1 MTNTLTR
8 KLIVQWELPV
18 GLLMHG
24 CSDVKV
30 RALHFEYDEFEALY
44 CQHPCPRIFFVNL
57 VFLVSNLRHGTIH
70 LYGNTSN
77 ILWRDNRNNHCWT
90 IRWQFSFSD
99 LFTCNVVLT
108 VHYIRWAL
116 ALRRVFWEKQLWM
129 QKVSA
134 CQAFKIY
141 PDCLTVAEM
150 GSFSNREFWRQQQEK
165 RHLKINTCAIVT
177 ILRLSHLVRILQ
189 CWRKTLKLDWC
200 PRR

>member
-1 MTNTLTR
+1 MCSENCPLAYWCTAAVMLRLEPCTLSMMNS
-8 KLIVQWELPV
+8 KLYIVSILV
-18 GLLMHG
+18 HG
-24 CSDVKV
+24 
-30 RALHFEYDEFEALY
+30 Y
-44 CQHPCPRIFFVNL
+44 

-70 LYGNTSN
+70 LYGNTST
-77 ILWRDNRNNHCWT
+77 ILWRDNRKNHCWT
-90 IRWQFSFSD
+90 IRWQFSFSG

-108 VHYIRWAL
+108 VHYIQWAL

-165 RHLKINTCAIVT
+165 RHFKINTCAIVT

-189 CWRKTLKLDWC
+189 CWRRTLQLD
-200 PRR
+200 